1 MTTEMHGYIA
11 ELEIKIVGL
20 MKIVADFCLETN
32 LNDSDFIEMLI
43 DIGFTEK
50 DFQMFGYGEY
60 VKEYFADED

>member
-1 MTTEMHGYIA
+1 MTTEMHSYIA

-20 MKIVADFCLETN
+20 MKIVADFCLEAN

-50 DFQMFGYGEY
+50 DFQMFGYGDF
-60 VKEYFADED
+60 VKEYFEED